1 VIDVHVHVIAPALL
15 AAERGP
21 RVRDREVLFEGRTI
35 RSAVGEFVE
44 VERILEQTRAD
55 RVVLSPWV
63 ALLGLEQNE
72 SLAALAG
79 ERVAVL
85 GAASDP
91 AELRDLMTGPFAG
104 VEISASEPVGDGRFE
119 PFWAAAEETQALVF
133 IHPST
138 RGFAGPSDG
147 YLWNTVGNP
156 VETTVAAAHM
166 VVSGVLERHPDL
178 RVLLAHGGGA
188 LPWLRGRLRHASER
202 IPAAGGVD
210 VEASLKRFYYD
221 TVTHDSAVLRALVEL
236 AGADHVLAGSDHPFD
251 MADPDP
257 AATVRAAGL
266 GEAAEASILQ
276 GNAERLL

>member
-1 VIDVHVHVIAPALL
+1 MIDAHVHVIAPALL
-15 AAERGP
+15 RAPGGP
-21 RVRDREVLFEGRTI
+21 RVRDGEVVFEGRSI
-35 RSAVGEFVE
+35 RSMVGEVVE
-44 VERILEQTRAD
+44 VEAILEQTRAS

-63 ALLGLEQNE
+63 ALLGLEQND
-72 SLAALAG
+72 SLATLAG
-79 ERVAVL
+79 DRVAVL
-85 GAASDP
+85 GTAAG
-91 AELRDLMTGPFAG
+91 AAQLRDVMTGPFAG
-104 VEISASEPVGDGRFE
+104 VEISAGTQPDEA
-119 PFWAAAEETQALVF
+119 FWAAAEETQALVF

-166 VVSGVLERHPDL
+166 VVTGVLERHP
-178 RVLLAHGGGA
+178 RQKILLAHGGGA

-210 VEASLKRFYYD
+210 VEASLRRLHYD
-221 TVTHDSAVLRALVEL
+221 TVTHDPAVLRGLVEFV
-236 AGADHVLAGSDHPFD
+236 GPEHVLAGSDHPFD

-266 GEAAEASILQ
+266 GKEAEEMILHA
-276 GNAERLL
+276 NAERLL